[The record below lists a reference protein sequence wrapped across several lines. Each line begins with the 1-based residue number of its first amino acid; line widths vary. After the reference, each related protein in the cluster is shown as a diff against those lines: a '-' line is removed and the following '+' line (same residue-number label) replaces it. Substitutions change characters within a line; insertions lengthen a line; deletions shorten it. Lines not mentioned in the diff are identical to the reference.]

1 MQPTLRWRSA
11 RLMPTFSGFSSSPAF
26 TSEAFMAIP
35 DYQTLMLPL
44 LKLASDEKE
53 HSLKN
58 ATEVLAQEFKLTEA
72 ELVEMLPSA
81 RKTRFY
87 DRVGW
92 AGTYLRKAG
101 LLNSLRRGRF
111 QITERGLEVLK
122 QPPDRITVD
131 FLEQFDEFVEFR
143 TRREKDGEEAVT
155 TEIEPQTPEEA
166 IEAAYQSLR
175 QSLADEILQT
185 IKNCSPAFFER
196 LVVDVLVKMG
206 YGGTRKDAGK
216 AIGRSGDDGIDGII
230 NEDRLGLDVI
240 YLQAKKWDN
249 PVGRPEIQKFAG
261 ALQGQR
267 ARKGILI
274 TTSTF
279 TKEAQ
284 EFASRIDSKIT
295 LIDGETLSQLMID
308 YNVGVNTL
316 AAYELKRLDS
326 DYFIEE

>member
-1 MQPTLRWRSA
+1 MT
-11 RLMPTFSGFSSSPAF
+11 
-26 TSEAFMAIP
+26 IP

-44 LKLASDEKE
+44 LKLTGDEKI
-53 HSLKN
+53 HSLKQT
-58 ATEVLAQEFKLTEA
+58 TEKLAQDFGLSEI
-72 ELVEMLPSA
+72 ELAEMLPSA

-92 AGTYLRKAG
+92 AGTYLRKAE
-101 LLNSLRRGRF
+101 LLIAPQRGKF
-111 QITERGLEVLK
+111 QITERGLMVLK
-122 QPPDRITVD
+122 KPPERITVN
-131 FLEQFDEFVEFR
+131 FLEQFDEFIQFR
-143 TRREKDGEEAVT
+143 ERREKTNDNGVIIAKDA
-155 TEIEPQTPEEA
+155 EPQTPEEA
-166 IEAAYQSLR
+166 IDSAYLNIR
-175 QSLADEILQT
+175 QSLTDEILQT
-185 IKNCSPAFFER
+185 VKNCSPSFFET
-196 LVVDVLVKMG
+196 LVIDVLVKMG

-216 AIGRSGDDGIDGII
+216 AIGKSGDNGIDGII

-240 YLQAKKWDN
+240 YIQAKKWDN

-267 ARKGILI
+267 AKKGIFI

-295 LIDGETLSQLMID
+295 LLDGETLSQLMID
-308 YNVGVNTL
+308 YNVGVNL
-316 AAYELKRLDS
+316 VASYELKRIDS

>member
-1 MQPTLRWRSA
+1 
-11 RLMPTFSGFSSSPAF
+11 
-26 TSEAFMAIP
+26 MAIP
-35 DYQTLMLPL
+35 DYQSLMLPL
-44 LKLASDEKE
+44 LKIVSDEKE
-53 HSLKN
+53 HSLRE
-58 ATEVLAQEFKLTEA
+58 ATEALAKEFNLTEA
-72 ELVEMLPSA
+72 DLAEMLPSA

-101 LLNSLRRGRF
+101 LLSSSRRGRF
-111 QITERGLEVLK
+111 QITQRGLDVLK
-122 QPPDRITVD
+122 HPPPRIDVE
-131 FLEQFDEFVEFR
+131 FLEQFTEFVEFR
-143 TRREKDGEEAVT
+143 TRREKDDDETPVVA
-155 TEIEPQTPEEA
+155 EIEPQTPEEA
-166 IEAAYQSLR
+166 IEAAYQNLR

-185 IKNCSPAFFER
+185 VKGCSPSFFER

-240 YLQAKKWDN
+240 YIQAKKWDN
-249 PVGRPEIQKFAG
+249 IVGRPEIQKFAG

-267 ARKGILI
+267 AKKGIFL
-274 TTSTF
+274 TTSAF

-308 YNVGVNTL
+308 YNVGVNSL
-316 AAYELKRLDS
+316 ASYEVKRLDS